1 MGEAETKAEA
11 GLPEEG
17 EAAVAA
23 QEGSDLEVAS
33 VVPRFLFF
41 TFLKLFP
48 SLVGISLQV
57 CVRVCMRTV
66 ALTQLLLSLY

>member
-1 MGEAETKAEA
+1 MGEAETEAEA

-33 VVPRFLFF
+33 VVPRFC
-41 TFLKLFP
+41 KEEN
-48 SLVGISLQV
+48 
-57 CVRVCMRTV
+57 
-66 ALTQLLLSLY
+66 